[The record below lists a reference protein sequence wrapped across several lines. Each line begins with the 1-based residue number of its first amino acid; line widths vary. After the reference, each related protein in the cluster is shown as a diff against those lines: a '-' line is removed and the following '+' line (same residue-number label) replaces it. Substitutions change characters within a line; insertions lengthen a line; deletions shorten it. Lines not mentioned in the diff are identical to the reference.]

1 MDFEGQRPG
10 EELLFIF
17 RRHIVSG
24 WRSIIFFIVLI
35 SLGFLPVVLWPENS
49 RMIFLWIIFV
59 LIGFAGLVYSYIL
72 WYFSIY
78 IVTDQ
83 RIRQISQ
90 KGFFNRTVVDLDL
103 MKIES
108 VSVGTSGFLS
118 NIFNYGTLLI
128 QTSAGDLV
136 ISRIRYPEK
145 VYNELQ
151 NTLHNFEKKGDYA

>member
-17 RRHIVSG
+17 RRHIVSA
-24 WRSIIFFIVLI
+24 WRSAIFFLALVV
-35 SLGFLPVVLWPENS
+35 LGFLPVILWPENS

-59 LIGFAGLVYSYIL
+59 LVGFAGLAYSYML
-72 WYFSIY
+72 WYFSVY

-90 KGFFNRTVVDLDL
+90 KGFFNKTVVDLDL

-118 NIFNYGTLLI
+118 GIFNYGTLLI
-128 QTSAGDLV
+128 QTNAGDLV